1 MEVVV
6 CIRQA
11 KKKKREQTREY
22 GKHAPPPREQT
33 RECHHHMHRNHHNK
47 PKNKNT
53 SNQIVHAKN
62 RVLTLRKLM
71 HEQKHGNMLRI
82 FSTYIIELKQCSAKT
97 IHIISTHDHN
107 DKSCGCHYSQYP
119 HHKSCVFN
127 TNPDIVLA

>member
-1 MEVVV
+1 
-6 CIRQA
+6 
-11 KKKKREQTREY
+11 
-22 GKHAPPPREQT
+22 
-33 RECHHHMHRNHHNK
+33 MHRNHHNK

-97 IHIISTHDHN
+97 IHISSTHDHN

-119 HHKSCVFN
+119 HHKSCVFQQKPSHCSGL
-127 TNPDIVLA
+127 TGGTTRSIQKLRWGYPEIAMAWQEVSLGASLGLLT